1 MLVLLERVYTANIY
15 VAAKVN
21 WWLKYTLSTDS
32 LVRVYFDQC
41 LWLKYKPK
49 SPWIEYTYFK
59 HQFTLAATYAC
70 MYESTYHLARSD
82 WM

>member
-32 LVRVYFDQC
+32 LVRVYFNQRLWLKYTLTKESSAKVYFNQC
-41 LWLKYKPK
+41 LWLKY
-49 SPWIEYTYFK
+49 
-59 HQFTLAATYAC
+59 TLTKD
-70 MYESTYHLARSD
+70 SLAKANVCS
-82 WM
+82 